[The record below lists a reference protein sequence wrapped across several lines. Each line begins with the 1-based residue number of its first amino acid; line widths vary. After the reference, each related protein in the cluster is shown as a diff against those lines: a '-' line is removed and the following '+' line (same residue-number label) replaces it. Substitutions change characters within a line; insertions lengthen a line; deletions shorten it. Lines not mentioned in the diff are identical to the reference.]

1 MTVLASNFLKK
12 QSSGSASG
20 ATIVELII
28 AIVIMAVALVSLA
41 FTISLS
47 AGKSADIFWQVKV
60 VELGQAYMEEILS
73 RRFDES
79 TPLGGSPACEPSGSG
94 CSSIGVDSGESRTLF
109 DDVDDYDGID
119 DSPPKDAE
127 GNDRLNYVGYRVQVS
142 VAYADAGQQTA
153 YSLDGAY
160 DAKVITV
167 TVSHLTGNAL
177 VFSAY
182 KGNY

>member
-1 MTVLASNFLKK
+1 MPAPAFRK
-12 QSSGSASG
+12 SGG
-20 ATIVELII
+20 ATLVELII

-41 FTISLS
+41 MTISLS

-73 RRFDES
+73 RRFDEA
-79 TPLGGSPACEPSGSG
+79 TPVGGIPACEPGGTS
-94 CSSIGVDSGESRTLF
+94 CSAIGVDAGETRPLF
-109 DDVDDYDGID
+109 DDVDDYDGVD

-127 GNDRLNYVGYRVQVS
+127 GNDRPSYAGYRVQVS

-153 YSLDGAY
+153 YSLDGAH
-160 DAKVITV
+160 DAKLITV
-167 TVSHLTGNAL
+167 TVSHPTGSAL